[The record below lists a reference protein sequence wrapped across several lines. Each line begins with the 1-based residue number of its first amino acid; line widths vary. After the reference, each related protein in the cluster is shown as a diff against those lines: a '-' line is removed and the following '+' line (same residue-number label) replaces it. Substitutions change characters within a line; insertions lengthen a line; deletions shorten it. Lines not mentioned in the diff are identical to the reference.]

1 MSLKE
6 KERKDLV
13 KYRLEKARNIFAEVP
28 VLIEN
33 QFYGT
38 AMNRLYYVC
47 FYAATALLVNDSYET
62 HTHSGVK
69 TVLGL
74 HFIKENKLDKSFAKM
89 YDQLFNLRQRG
100 DYEDWVYINEV
111 DILPYMEPVE
121 KFIAEIE
128 NLINNSNLNQ

>member
-13 KYRLEKARNIFAEVP
+13 KYRLEKAKSVFSEIP

-38 AMNRLYYVC
+38 AMNRLYYAC
-47 FYAATALLVNDSYET
+47 FYAAAALLINNNYET

-69 TVLGL
+69 TLLGL
-74 HFIKENKLDKSFAKM
+74 HFIKENRLDKSFAKM
-89 YDQLFNLRQRG
+89 YDKLFNLRQRG
-100 DYEDWVYINEV
+100 DYEDWVYIEEEDV
-111 DILPYMEPVE
+111 LPLVAPAE
-121 KFIAEIE
+121 KFIKTIE
-128 NLINNSNLNQ
+128 NLINNNN